1 MGPQDEKNSLAP
13 ARVEPGAAPAPGP
26 AGPGYGY
33 GYGYG
38 YGHGEAMGA
47 GGTFADAL
55 QSRTFQDYLQAL
67 RQRKWLLAGLAA
79 AGLAIGLAVVLPKP
93 LTYGSVLTV
102 EIQGINENFMGLA
115 QVDPQA
121 SGGIYSATAANILTQ
136 VEILNSSSLKQRA
149 AERLERESIPALPP
163 QGSGLARVFNA
174 LRSAAGLGPSSPVE
188 ATREAIRAAVAS
200 ARAQAVEGTRIVRVT
215 CESTQPEI
223 AAEFLNVLVAEYQE
237 QALESRARSSK
248 TTNQWLESQ
257 MKEQKQKLEE
267 AETRLKDFIARSG
280 LEGVTPQEQ
289 QGLTL
294 ADAKMLTLQRELA
307 QIQTDRIVRQSRY
320 ETALKSGP
328 ENLPEGIASS
338 ALMQLRG
345 QLIELEKQYAELTTT
360 FTENHPRVVRL
371 KAQMA
376 ELRKAIEKEREEIIE
391 RLKTDLEAARRREQL
406 LLGSF
411 AAQTGQVRGQADK
424 TLQYNLL
431 KREVESARQIYNTIL
446 QQVNQA
452 GIATAVPTQ
461 NVRIVD
467 AATPSG
473 TANLR
478 NVYLGSGLG
487 VAMGLLFGAVLAV
500 LLYHGEMKF
509 YKPGEPTAVLQLP
522 ELGVIPSGELFHPGG
537 GRLRPGRRE
546 GGGLAGYLKG
556 AGNNG
561 DQPAEVEVIAHG
573 ERPTLL
579 AESFRA
585 VLTSLLFSAE
595 SEKCRVVTVTSPNPQ
610 DGKSTV
616 AANLA
621 LALAEMGRRV
631 LLVDADLRK
640 PRQHVLFNLENT
652 WGLADLLED
661 ETAVSAYP
669 REAFYRETE
678 VPNLYVLPSGP
689 PLKNVG
695 AMVHSDRFGELLQRF
710 RQEFDYVFLDTPP
723 VLVVSDARVT
733 GQRSD
738 GVILV
743 LRAGETRQAD
753 ALQVV
758 RRLKEDGTR
767 ILGTVLN
774 QWIPPRAGRKY
785 YKKYYDYYRATEA

>member
-1 MGPQDEKNSLAP
+1 MDPQDERNSLTPIRPDAAGVP
-13 ARVEPGAAPAPGP
+13 AVSGGGA
-26 AGPGYGY
+26 GYGY
-33 GYGYG
+33 GYA
-38 YGHGEAMGA
+38 EAA
-47 GGTFADAL
+47 GVSTFAEAL
-55 QSRTFQDYLQAL
+55 HARTLQDYLQAL
-67 RQRKWLLAGLAA
+67 WQRRWLLAGLALIGLVL
-79 AGLAIGLAVVLPKP
+79 GLAFVLPRP
-93 LTYGSVLTV
+93 LTYGSELTA

-121 SGGIYSATAANILTQ
+121 SGGIYSATSTNIATQ

-149 AERLERESIPALPP
+149 AERLERETIPALPP
-163 QGSGLARVFNA
+163 PGSGLARAFNG
-174 LRSAAGLGPSSPVE
+174 LRAMAGLAPASPVE
-188 ATREAIRAAVAS
+188 ATREAIRTAVGS
-200 ARAQAVEGTRIVRVT
+200 ARAQAVEGTRIVRLT
-215 CESTQPEI
+215 CESTIPDV
-223 AAEFLNVLVAEYQE
+223 AAEFLNVLMAEYTE
-237 QALESRARSSK
+237 QMLEQRARSSR

-280 LEGVTPQEQ
+280 LEGVTVQEQ
-289 QGLTL
+289 QQQALTL
-294 ADAKMLTLQRELA
+294 ADAKMLVLQRELA
-307 QIQTDRIVRQSRY
+307 QLQTDRIVRQSQY
-320 ETALKSGP
+320 ETAVKSGP
-328 ENLPEGIASS
+328 ENIPESIASPVM
-338 ALMQLRG
+338 MQLRG
-345 QLIELEKQYAELTTT
+345 QLIEMEKQFADLTTT

-376 ELRKAIEKEREEIIE
+376 EVRKAMEKERGEIIE
-391 RLKTDLEAARRREQL
+391 RLRTDLEAARRREQL

-431 KREVESARQIYNTIL
+431 RREVESARQVYNNIL

-461 NVRIVD
+461 NVRVVD
-467 AATPSG
+467 AATPGG

-478 NVYLGSGLG
+478 NFYIGGGLG
-487 VAMGLLFGAVLAV
+487 VAMGLLLGAVLAV
-500 LLYHGEMKF
+500 LLYQGELKF
-509 YKPGEPTAVLQLP
+509 YKPGEPLTVLQLP
-522 ELGVIPSGELFHPGG
+522 ELGVIPDGELFEHGS
-537 GRLRPGRRE
+537 RRVRS
-546 GGGLAGYLKG
+546 GGLVKLALPQSG
-556 AGNNG
+556 NG
-561 DQPAEVEVIAHG
+561 DRPVEVEVIRHG

-585 VLTSLLFSAE
+585 VLTSLLFSPE
-595 SEKCRVVTVTSPNPQ
+595 GEKCRLVTVTSPNPQ

-621 LALAEMGRRV
+621 VALAEMGRQV
-631 LLVDADLRK
+631 LLVDGDLRK
-640 PRQHVLFNLENT
+640 PRQHVIFDLENT

-669 REAFYRETE
+669 REAFYRQTG
-678 VPNLYVLPSGP
+678 VRNLHVLPSGP

-695 AMVHSDRFGELLQRF
+695 AMVHSARLAALLERF
-710 RQEFDYVFLDTPP
+710 RQEFDYVFIDTPP
-723 VLVVSDARVT
+723 VLVVSDARVI

-743 LRAGETRQAD
+743 LRAGETRQLD

-785 YKKYYDYYRATEA
+785 YRKYYDYYRPTEA